1 MKIDRLHIDGFGV
14 FHDKEISGFSDGVNV
29 LYGPNE
35 AGKST
40 LLDFIRFTLFDYPR
54 FLDDR
59 RPPLNGGKHGG
70 RISLKS
76 SSNQPLSI
84 YRNGNAKDVLINYN
98 NEETTNI
105 NVYRQLIG
113 NASID
118 LYKNVYAITLDE
130 LMAVQQ
136 LSDSGMED
144 RIFSMGMGLSGV
156 DFGKFESGLVDHA
169 DHFFKARGR
178 TQVLPE
184 LVDQIQK
191 KEEAILQLKNKLGE
205 YNRLSEQKENVENQ
219 LDEIRKN
226 REELGEAKNKY
237 ADLSKAYPE
246 FVEYQEAQT
255 TLEEI
260 GELKVHSEKF
270 LAQFEEAKKALSTE
284 EQLLEEIKQK
294 IDQLTEEKSKLE
306 WDEALSEQASLLDYL
321 KTTVKLYEEAKSRN
335 ENEKEK
341 LANAKS
347 NQETILKRL
356 GESIQAEQLIDLDG
370 TFELQSQAT
379 EIVEAQQKL
388 ERQRDTKKEVNA
400 RLLSELNTLKERKAQ
415 LENKIDAHSI
425 RSKDDR
431 DQANKERIELDTA
444 FKQALENAGGNT
456 KNPSQMP
463 LILAIVFL
471 LVGGALFFV
480 NLIAGGLVV
489 GVALVSLIFVLLTSK
504 SSPANLTAE
513 NPTEINKKMDQLST
527 AISMFDEFEEKKQE
541 VNQQLTAKEKE
552 YKTVTEELESLNQ
565 SVSELDKNWKE
576 RLEGAQ
582 LPTHLSPQQMADFI
596 SNVEEFKRQHRASL
610 EADKAIENNE
620 SLIKTF
626 EEKLRTVAPDLETI
640 EAPVIYDLISKIEK
654 NEEEK
659 RKTEELE
666 RSIHQKTNDKEAV
679 LSKIKRFEEDIREVM
694 TTVGVENEEDLY
706 KQFDQQKKYQEAEE
720 KKSNAAKNI
729 RTLCGAENLEA
740 TIEELEKFTPSLLNS
755 KKEETEQDYETIKNQ
770 FDEMNRELA
779 SITTNIRH
787 ILEPDEMYELQNN
800 KESLE
805 TRLIE
810 ETKEWLS
817 TKMALAI
824 LNESKQKYEA
834 EKQPE
839 VITQTREYFK
849 AITENA
855 YEDLRISLSEKHV
868 SIIDSSGKAKSVEE
882 LSRGTREQLLLAL
895 RLGLIEEYEKNAE
908 PLPVALDDIMVNFD
922 VHRADN
928 LAEVLT
934 SFAENRQV
942 ILFTCHEH
950 TRDLFKEH
958 GANVIDWRN

>member
-14 FHDKEISGFSDGVNV
+14 FHDKEIGGFSNGINI

-40 LLDFIRFTLFDYPR
+40 LLDFLRFTLFDYPR
-54 FLDDR
+54 FLDER
-59 RPPLNGGKHGG
+59 RPPINGGKHGG
-70 RISLKS
+70 RIWLKNS
-76 SSNQPLSI
+76 NNQPLSI
-84 YRNGNAKDVLINYN
+84 YRSGNAKDVLVNYE
-98 NEETTNI
+98 NEETSNI

-156 DFGKFESGLVDHA
+156 DFGKFESGLLDHA

-178 TQVLPE
+178 TQVLPM
-184 LVDQIQK
+184 LVDQIQQ
-191 KEEAILQLKNKLGE
+191 KEDSILQLKNKLGE
-205 YNRLSEQKENVENQ
+205 YNRLSEQKESLENQ
-219 LDEIRKN
+219 LELIRKN
-226 REELGEAKNKY
+226 REELSEAKNKY

-246 FVEYQEAQT
+246 FVEYQQAQT
-255 TLEEI
+255 ALSEM
-260 GELKVHSEKF
+260 GKLKMHSEKF
-270 LAQFEEAKKALSTE
+270 LEQFQEAKKALSAE
-284 EQLLEEIKQK
+284 EQLLEEVKQK
-294 IDQLTEEKSKLE
+294 IDQLTEEKSILN
-306 WDEALSEQASLLDYL
+306 WDQALSQQASLLDYF
-321 KTTVKLYEEAKSRN
+321 KTTVKLYEEAKARN

-341 LANAKS
+341 RTNAIS
-347 NQETILKRL
+347 NKETIIKRL
-356 GESIQAEQLIDLDG
+356 GETIQAEQLIDLEG
-370 TFELQSQAT
+370 TFELQAQAT
-379 EIVEAQQKL
+379 ETVEAQQKL
-388 ERQRDTKKEVNA
+388 ERQRDTKKEVEG
-400 RLLSELNTLKERKAQ
+400 RLASELAALKEKNAQ
-415 LENKIDAHSI
+415 FESKISTHAI
-425 RSKDDR
+425 RSKEER
-431 DQANKERIELDTA
+431 EKANKERIELDTA
-444 FKQALENAGGNT
+444 FKQALENTGGNT
-456 KNPSQMP
+456 KKPSSTS
-463 LILAIVFL
+463 LILAVIFL
-471 LVGGALFFV
+471 LVGGSLFFV

-489 GVALVSLIFVLLTSK
+489 GVALVSLIVVLLTSK
-504 SSPANLTAE
+504 SSPVNVNWE
-513 NPTEINKKMDQLST
+513 SPTEINKKLDKLNS
-527 AISMFDEFEEKKQE
+527 AISAFDELEEKQRE
-541 VNQQLTAKEKE
+541 VEQQISSKEKE
-552 YKTVTEELESLNQ
+552 CKLAAEELTSLNQ
-565 SVSELDKNWKE
+565 SLLELDKKWRILLKK
-576 RLEGAQ
+576 AH
-582 LPTHLSPQQMADFI
+582 LPDHVSPQQMGDFI
-596 SNVEEFKRQHRASL
+596 SNVEEFKRQHRTNL
-610 EADKAIENNE
+610 EAEKAIENNE

-626 EEKLRTVAPDLETI
+626 EDKLRKVAPDLQKI
-640 EAPVIYDLISKIEK
+640 EASIIYDLIGKIEK

-659 RKTEELE
+659 HKTEALE
-666 RSIHQKTNDKEAV
+666 RSILQKINEKDAV
-679 LSKIKRFEEDIREVM
+679 LSKIARFEEGIREVM
-694 TTVGVENEEDLY
+694 TTVGVENEQALY
-706 KQFDQQKKYQEAEE
+706 KQFEQQKAHQEAKE
-720 KKSNAAKNI
+720 KQSNAAKNI
-729 RTLCGAENLEA
+729 RTLCGAEKLES
-740 TIEELEKFTPSLLNS
+740 TIAELEEFTPSLLNS
-755 KKEETEQDYETIKNQ
+755 KKEETEQDYEAIKNQ

-779 SITTNIRH
+779 TVTTNIRH

-868 SIIDSSGKAKSVEE
+868 SIINSSGKTKTVEE

-895 RLGLIEEYEKNAE
+895 RLGLIEEYEKNTE

-922 VHRADN
+922 VHRAEN

-934 SFAENRQV
+934 NFAKNRQV

-950 TRDLFKEH
+950 TRDLFEHH
-958 GANVIDWRN
+958 GATVIDWKN

>member
-14 FHDKEISGFSDGVNV
+14 FHDKEISGFSDGVNI

-54 FLDDR
+54 FLDER
-59 RPPLNGGKHGG
+59 RPPLSGGKHGG
-70 RISLKS
+70 RIWLKS
-76 SSNQPLSI
+76 NSNQPLSI
-84 YRNGNAKDVLINYN
+84 YRNGNAKDVQINYK
-98 NEETTNI
+98 NEETANV

-169 DHFFKARGR
+169 DNFFKARGR

-205 YNRLSEQKENVENQ
+205 YNRLSEQKENLENQ
-219 LDEIRKN
+219 LDLIRKN
-226 REELGEAKNKY
+226 REELSEAKNKY
-237 ADLSKAYPE
+237 ADLSKAYPA

-255 TLEEI
+255 ILDEI
-260 GELKVHSEKF
+260 GELKTHSEKF
-270 LAQFEEAKKALSTE
+270 LEQFEEAKKALSAE
-284 EQLLEEIKQK
+284 EQSLEEVKQK
-294 IDQLTEEKSKLE
+294 IEQLTEEKSRLE
-306 WDEALSEQASLLDYL
+306 WDKTLSEQASLLDYF

-341 LANAKS
+341 LANSKS
-347 NQETILKRL
+347 NKETINKRL
-356 GESIQAEQLIDLDG
+356 GESIQAEQLIALEG

-379 EIVEAQQKL
+379 DTLEAQQKL
-388 ERQRDTKKEVNA
+388 ERQRDTKKEVKG
-400 RLLSELNTLKERKAQ
+400 RISSELNALEEKKSQ
-415 LENKIDAHSI
+415 LESKIDAHSI
-425 RSKDDR
+425 RSKEDR
-431 DQANKERIELDTA
+431 DKANKERIELDTT
-444 FKQALENAGGNT
+444 FKVALENAGGNT
-456 KNPSQMP
+456 KKSSQMP
-463 LILAIVFL
+463 LVLALVFL

-489 GVALVSLIFVLLTSK
+489 GVALISLIFVLLTSK
-504 SSPANLTAE
+504 SSPVNFTGE
-513 NPTEINKKMDQLST
+513 NPTEINKKMDQFST
-527 AISMFDEFEEKKQE
+527 AIHIFDELEEKRQE
-541 VNQQLTAKEKE
+541 ITQQLTSKEKE
-552 YKTVTEELESLNQ
+552 YKSVIEELESLNQ
-565 SVSELDKNWKE
+565 SVIELEKKWKAL
-576 RLEGAQ
+576 LENSQ
-582 LPTHLSPQQMADFI
+582 LPAHLSPQQMGDFI
-596 SNVEEFKRQHRASL
+596 SNVEEFKRQHRAGL
-610 EADKAIENNE
+610 EAEKAIENNE

-626 EEKLRTVAPDLETI
+626 EEKLRTVAPNLKTI
-640 EAPVIYDLISKIEK
+640 EGPVIYDLIGKIEK

-666 RSIHQKTNDKEAV
+666 RTILQKTNDKEAI
-679 LSKIKRFEEDIREVM
+679 LSKIARVEEDIREVM
-694 TTVGVENEEDLY
+694 TTVEVENEEELY
-706 KQFDQQKKYQEAEE
+706 KQFEQQKKYQEANE
-720 KKSNAAKNI
+720 KLSNAAKNI
-729 RTLCGAENLEA
+729 RTLCGAEKLES
-740 TIEELEKFTPSLLNS
+740 TINELEKFTPSLLNS
-755 KKEETEQDYETIKNQ
+755 KKEETEQDYEAIKNQ

-855 YEDLRISLSEKHV
+855 YEDLRISLSQKHV
-868 SIIDSSGKAKSVEE
+868 SIIDSSGKAKTVEE

-922 VHRADN
+922 VHRAEN

-934 SFAENRQV
+934 KFAKNRQV

-950 TRDLFKEH
+950 TRDLFKEC
-958 GANVIDWRN
+958 GANVIEWKP